1 MTIYALRKRRGHW
14 TVFSGNDV
22 LLDFDD
28 YREAIETT
36 RAALNVLEQAA
47 QANTQGGSATPS
59 SRSRV
64 IVSIKRTPV
73 RYFQL

>member
-14 TVFSGNDV
+14 SVFSGNNV

-28 YREAIETT
+28 YCEAIETT

-47 QANTQGGSATPS
+47 QANTQEEVQHHLRETAS
-59 SRSRV
+59 SFR
-64 IVSIKRTPV
+64 
-73 RYFQL
+73 